1 MNNKKVIIS
10 TIIMVIVLVFLIV
23 GASYAYFTSSVVN
36 DGKTTNANI
45 GTSSASTATL
55 ISKDN
60 LSLNLTIEQMMD
72 KGSNVTYYA
81 TTTGNPSTAKT
92 DVVIG
97 IASVSGADKMEC
109 EYSLALTYSGTNN
122 MITAFSNMA
131 DKSDNQIILNV
142 DGVDYDIFKTK
153 PSIINGT
160 IKDLSSSSSKNI
172 LASFRIVNRTDKNQ
186 TALSG
191 TDITISFN
199 MSKFTCKVVA

>member
-23 GASYAYFTSSVVN
+23 GASYAYFTSTVSN
-36 DGKTTNANI
+36 DSKTTNANVN
-45 GTSSASTATL
+45 TSAASTATL
-55 ISKDN
+55 VSKDN
-60 LSLNLTIEQMMD
+60 LSLNLTREQMMN
-72 KGSNVTYYA
+72 KGKNVTYYA
-81 TTTGNPSTAKT
+81 TTTGNPSTSET
-92 DVVIG
+92 NVIIG
-97 IASVSGADKMEC
+97 VASVSGQDKMEC
-109 EYSLALTYSGTNN
+109 DYSLALSYSGTNN

-172 LASFRIVNRTDKNQ
+172 FASFRIVNRTDKNQ